1 MICPVWVSIWNKI
14 WKPNLKEWGAI
25 PGRHTA
31 NIRHHHHD
39 LTHEFGRMRVNV
51 TLESGMQ
58 LRNPSETYQG
68 SRVIM
73 RIRGLGSDLEVN
85 EPDRLVPTA
94 RDLIN
99 LITLAIPTLL
109 RSPLVA
115 QLKPRLRR
123 CSLRLL
129 LLLIELLVVY
139 GYFSETNGRCKE
151 KK

>member
-1 MICPVWVSIWNKI
+1 
-14 WKPNLKEWGAI
+14 
-25 PGRHTA
+25 
-31 NIRHHHHD
+31 
-39 LTHEFGRMRVNV
+39 
-51 TLESGMQ
+51 
-58 LRNPSETYQG
+58 
-68 SRVIM
+68 M

-85 EPDRLVPTA
+85 EPDQLVPTA

-109 RSPLVA
+109 RPPSVA

-139 GYFSETNGRCKE
+139 GYFSENKWQVQR
-151 KK
+151 KKKTPPSFNF